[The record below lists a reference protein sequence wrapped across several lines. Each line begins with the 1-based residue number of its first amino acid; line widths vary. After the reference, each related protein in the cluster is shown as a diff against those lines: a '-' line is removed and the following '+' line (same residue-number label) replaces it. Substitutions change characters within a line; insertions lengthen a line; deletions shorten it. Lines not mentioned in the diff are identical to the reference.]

1 MGISL
6 FFPLF
11 CCFGTK
17 KIHLNKCRIVIYWSM
32 SRRQIIFQ
40 TALGPSRLAFKASS
54 RCGTPWHTHFHY
66 IFILT
71 SPFGEDPF
79 LSIPLSFFC
88 RWNPKFW
95 VNSPVLPSG
104 KRLHNYGKSPFFHG
118 KTHYFYGHVQVRKL
132 LVITRGFHGIYWGF
146 MDGTFFHHAPLGI
159 LPEAFTWKT
168 TRISS
173 MDHWPPTTSGRGM
186 AMPRLVMD
194 ITRTHV
200 DVFLWINMGLAF

>member
-1 MGISL
+1 
-6 FFPLF
+6 
-11 CCFGTK
+11 
-17 KIHLNKCRIVIYWSM
+17 
-32 SRRQIIFQ
+32 
-40 TALGPSRLAFKASS
+40 
-54 RCGTPWHTHFHY
+54 
-66 IFILT
+66 
-71 SPFGEDPF
+71 
-79 LSIPLSFFC
+79 
-88 RWNPKFW
+88 
-95 VNSPVLPSG
+95 LPSG

-132 LVITRGFHGIYWGF
+132 LVSTRGFHGIYWGF
-146 MDGTFFHHAPLGI
+146 MDGTVFHHAPLGI